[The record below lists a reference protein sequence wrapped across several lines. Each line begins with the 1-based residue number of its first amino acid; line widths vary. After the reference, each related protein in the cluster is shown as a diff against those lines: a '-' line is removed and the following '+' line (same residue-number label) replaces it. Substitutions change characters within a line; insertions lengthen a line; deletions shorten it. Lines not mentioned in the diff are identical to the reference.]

1 MIVTWIIWGSLI
13 TENETCWWFTKQNSE
28 ALAVMKQVVFH
39 TTLVC
44 PLLLTSRSKN
54 NMCLNVKLFPQYFQ
68 WLHCSPFQLGWVKS
82 QWVRVF
88 TLVGMCSHFPFFL
101 KQGKNELTRVSKMI
115 ILTKHLNATIDN
127 QRNFKLTFFF
137 LPWGLWMWI
146 WLDILPKPLLQ
157 GHQTE
162 RERDDQ
168 NLTFSSS
175 KTIPLHKFCVT
186 VSNDYCFCSVPV
198 LLPGGKTLPE
208 PTRGT
213 LILFCHLVYCSIYT
227 LD

>member
-115 ILTKHLNATIDN
+115 ILTKHLNATIDY
-127 QRNFKLTFFF
+127 QRNFKLPFFSYLEACECGYDLIF
-137 LPWGLWMWI
+137 YLSLYSKGI
-146 WLDILPKPLLQ
+146 KRK
-157 GHQTE
+157 E
-162 RERDDQ
+162 REMIKILRSRQ
-168 NLTFSSS
+168 ARLFLFISFAWLFLM
-175 KTIPLHKFCVT
+175 IT
-186 VSNDYCFCSVPV
+186 VSVQCLYYF
-198 LLPGGKTLPE
+198 
-208 PTRGT
+208 
-213 LILFCHLVYCSIYT
+213 LVVRHFRNPQEEH
-227 LD
+227 